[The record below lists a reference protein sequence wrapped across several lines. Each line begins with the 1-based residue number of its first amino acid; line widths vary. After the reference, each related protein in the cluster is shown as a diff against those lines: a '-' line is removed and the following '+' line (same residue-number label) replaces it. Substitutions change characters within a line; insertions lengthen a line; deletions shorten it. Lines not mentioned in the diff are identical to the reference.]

1 MAFSTKQRQALIN
14 EIVVNNEFSEEALD
28 SLTDNQLVALAEPDK
43 LNELVNNAMPP
54 ALAKGLAAK
63 KAGKAAPVED
73 DEEGMEEDDME
84 EDDMEEEPAPKKDM
98 TALRRPKMSANQW
111 MAAAP
116 PELRRLV
123 ANAQVVE
130 ANRRNVL
137 IETITA
143 NANCPFDEDQLKTRS
158 LEDLEAFAAMA
169 GGSSGAP
176 NYNYAGA
183 SGFVGN
189 SNVEALPMPGADYMK
204 P

>member
-1 MAFSTKQRQALIN
+1 MAFSPKQRQALIN
-14 EIVVNNEFSEEALD
+14 EIVVNTEFSEEALD
-28 SLTDNQLVALAEPDK
+28 SLTDNQLVALAEPEK

-73 DEEGMEEDDME
+73 DEEDMEEDDME
-84 EDDMEEEPAPKKDM
+84 DEEEPAPKKDM

-111 MAAAP
+111 MASAP
-116 PELRRLV
+116 PELQRLV
-123 ANAQVVE
+123 ANAQRVE
-130 ANRRNVL
+130 ADRRNQL

-143 NANCPFDEDQLKTRS
+143 NTNCPFDEEALMARS